1 MRIYKN
7 KMNHPFFFANNLE
20 KTSIP
25 YSLVNP
31 IMPLTP
37 SQQTISP
44 KQKKCQA
51 KKTLDTF
58 GRKEETRTPD
68 PYVPNVVRYQLRY
81 FPIVAK
87 DNAKLK
93 VFIVT
98 HNSFVQKVPLEQ

>member
-31 IMPLTP
+31 IVPLTP

-87 DNAKLK
+87 DNAKLM

>member
-1 MRIYKN
+1 MSTD
-7 KMNHPFFFANNLE
+7 HLP
-20 KTSIP
+20 KT
-25 YSLVNP
+25 
-31 IMPLTP
+31 
-37 SQQTISP
+37 
-44 KQKKCQA
+44 KKVSS

-81 FPIVAK
+81 FPIVSK

-98 HNSFVQKVPLEQ
+98 HNSFVQKVPLEQQKSTFVEKSRGKIWVLE